1 MSETNMI
8 QKYTFIVLFLFSS
21 FFFNMGKAQE
31 EYSSQLKNTLI
42 LPSQKTIIQTD
53 TIYLAMFF
61 KNWDTKSLQEESSMV
76 IIGKFFNGIYIPM
89 KETSLHDITISDIE
103 ESETYRI
110 LSDNRKFYVYK
121 YGGNLTSVDILG
133 VSYYDDGCN
142 LLFKGTPKKNP
153 VFNQSLY
160 SQIQSYSQYEG
171 EQDQFI
177 SHFLALNKNLA
188 ESNVL
193 NRLPYIPTEQHLKI
207 IESSIIPE
215 LSLVVYESENEPVN
229 LNFSEDTNN
238 IQFYYCVITASEK
251 PYLITT
257 IKYDANWPISSII
270 VFEQNGKEL
279 NPVLEL
285 YDTSV
290 NEFSDHY
297 DLFDVLDIDGDG
309 INEIIIERS
318 GYENTDIDIYK
329 LINGKFELIM
339 TLPLWGC

>member
-1 MSETNMI
+1 MI
-8 QKYTFIVLFLFSS
+8 QKYAFIVLFLFSS
-21 FFFNMGKAQE
+21 FFCNLGKAQE
-31 EYSSQLKNTLI
+31 EYSSQHKDTII
-42 LPSQKTIIQTD
+42 LPSQKTNIQTD

-61 KNWDTKSLQEESSMV
+61 KFLNSESWQEESAMV
-76 IIGKFFNGIYIPM
+76 IIGKYSNGVYISM
-89 KETSLHDITISDIE
+89 KDYSHDDITLSDIE

-121 YGGNLTSVDILG
+121 HGCNLTSVDIQG

-142 LLFKGTPKKNP
+142 LLFIGIPKNNP
-153 VFNQSLY
+153 VFNKSLY
-160 SQIQSYSQYEG
+160 SQIQGYLQYEG
-171 EQDQFI
+171 EQDHSF
-177 SHFLALNKNLA
+177 SCFLAINKNLS

-193 NRLPYIPTEQHLKI
+193 NRLPYKPTEQHLKI
-207 IESSIIPE
+207 IESSFLPE
-215 LSLVVYESENEPVN
+215 LSRVVYVSENEPVN
-229 LNFSEDTNN
+229 LNFYADTNN
-238 IQFYYCVITASEK
+238 IQFYSCVITTSKK

-257 IKYDANWPISSII
+257 INYDANWPISSII

-279 NPVLEL
+279 NPVFEL
-285 YDTSV
+285 NDTSV
-290 NEFSDHY
+290 DEFGEHY

-339 TLPLWGC
+339 TVPLWGC